1 MVNKLLNVYLK
12 REKLDDRDSYINK
25 RIDLPGVLLGQ
36 LFKQYYKKMINDI
49 RRFFKKKNHDDSN
62 PINVIN
68 QIKPNTIEQGI
79 KTGLSQVLQRYTYLQ
94 TISYL
99 RRIMSPS
106 VDNST
111 TKVTSIRHVH
121 NIQYGYVCPVETPE
135 GHKIGLIK
143 NLAITATVTH
153 NMDDQILVLK
163 KLSEEY
169 VTDISNIPTHLY
181 NKFFKVFINGEWIG
195 FVKKEYEYYQ
205 MLKEKRLLGDI
216 NKLVSIVFDIQKKEI
231 LIYCDQ
237 G

>member
-1 MVNKLLNVYLK
+1 
-12 REKLDDRDSYINK
+12 
-25 RIDLPGVLLGQ
+25 
-36 LFKQYYKKMINDI
+36 MINDI

-79 KTGLSQVLQRYTYLQ
+79 KTGLLTGAWGASKTKKGVSQVLQRYTYLQ

-143 NLAITATVTH
+143 NLAIMA
-153 NMDDQILVLK
+153 
-163 KLSEEY
+163 
-169 VTDISNIPTHLY
+169 
-181 NKFFKVFINGEWIG
+181 
-195 FVKKEYEYYQ
+195 
-205 MLKEKRLLGDI
+205 
-216 NKLVSIVFDIQKKEI
+216 
-231 LIYCDQ
+231 
-237 G
+237 